1 MKYFY
6 ITLIIF
12 LYTFNVY
19 GHATLIITGIEHEKG
34 MLDVKIYNDKKS
46 FLNEELAIESVR
58 KKPTKNKTIV
68 PLTKIHEGKIAI
80 VIYHDENNDGK
91 LNTGLFWRPKE
102 GYAFSN
108 KYIPKGP
115 PRFKKAIIE
124 LIHGK
129 PVTIKLNY

>member
-1 MKYFY
+1 MLFVLSFFSF
-6 ITLIIF
+6 LIIYF
-12 LYTFNVY
+12 ILNKLALQINLV
-19 GHATLIITGIEHEKG
+19 
-34 MLDVKIYNDKKS
+34 DKPS
-46 FLNEELAIESVR
+46 IR
-58 KKPTKNKTIV
+58 
-68 PLTKIHEGKIAI
+68 KIHEGKIAI

>member
-1 MKYFY
+1 M
-6 ITLIIF
+6 I
-12 LYTFNVY
+12 VQ
-19 GHATLIITGIEHEKG
+19 GVEHEEG